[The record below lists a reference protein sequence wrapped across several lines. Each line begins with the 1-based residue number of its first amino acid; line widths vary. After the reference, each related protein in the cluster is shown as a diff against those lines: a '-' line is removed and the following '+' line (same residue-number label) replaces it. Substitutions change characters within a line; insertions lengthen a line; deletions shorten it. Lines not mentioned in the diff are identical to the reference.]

1 MNKISNYILILSF
14 FLLTNC
20 GYEAVLNNQNYQFSI
35 NVNKINGDQKIN
47 SLIINS
53 FKQLKENEKKY
64 NLSLTSN
71 KEKLIISKDSKGDP
85 SIFEIKINVNYVV
98 KKDGDKVNFDRD
110 KIAKS
115 VELALRKRPVD
126 TDAKEKLI
134 SRIVNDVEGMGEN
147 EISSNVIGEAVMKAL
162 YTIDKVA
169 YVRFASVYRDF
180 RETKDFEQFLDTID
194 NK

>member
-1 MNKISNYILILSF
+1 MSTFFRTFVNFFWVFFSNFLYIYYRDLIE
-14 FLLTNC
+14 
-20 GYEAVLNNQNYQFSI
+20 GGVL
-35 NVNKINGDQKIN
+35 KT
-47 SLIINS
+47 L
-53 FKQLKENEKKY
+53 
-64 NLSLTSN
+64 
-71 KEKLIISKDSKGDP
+71 
-85 SIFEIKINVNYVV
+85 EIVVV

-194 NK
+194 KK

>member
-1 MNKISNYILILSF
+1 MKCPFCID
-14 FLLTNC
+14 
-20 GYEAVLNNQNYQFSI
+20 
-35 NVNKINGDQKIN
+35 K
-47 SLIINS
+47 
-53 FKQLKENEKKY
+53 
-64 NLSLTSN
+64 N
-71 KEKLIISKDSKGDP
+71 KETSVLDSRP
-85 SIFEIKINVNYVV
+85 SENGSVIRRRRICIDCKSRFTTHERIQFREILVV

-126 TDAKEKLI
+126 TDTKEKLI

-147 EISSNVIGEAVMKAL
+147 EISSNVIGESVMKAL
-162 YTIDKVA
+162 FSIDKVA

-194 NK
+194 KN

>member
-1 MNKISNYILILSF
+1 MKCPFCID
-14 FLLTNC
+14 
-20 GYEAVLNNQNYQFSI
+20 
-35 NVNKINGDQKIN
+35 K
-47 SLIINS
+47 
-53 FKQLKENEKKY
+53 
-64 NLSLTSN
+64 N
-71 KEKLIISKDSKGDP
+71 KETSVLDSRPSENGSVIRRRRVCIDCKGRFTTHER
-85 SIFEIKINVNYVV
+85 IQFREIVVV
-98 KKDGDKVNFDRD
+98 KKDGDKVSFDRD

-147 EISSNVIGEAVMKAL
+147 EISSNVIGEAVMKSL

-194 NK
+194 KK

>member
-47 SLIINS
+47 SLIVNS

-98 KKDGDKVNFDRD
+98 KKDGE
-110 KIAKS
+110 I
-115 VELALRKRPVD
+115 
-126 TDAKEKLI
+126 LI
-134 SRIVNDVEGMGEN
+134 SNKINKKTTYNNITDKFELEN
-147 EISSNVIGEAVMKAL
+147 YEKTIINNLVSEISDNIMLSIS
-162 YTIDKVA
+162 KV
-169 YVRFASVYRDF
+169 S
-180 RETKDFEQFLDTID
+180 E
-194 NK
+194 